1 MDYQKTETAR
11 EARAFVLG
19 RSQVSQ
25 LLLLAG
31 MLMACAAQS
40 KPHQFSLIPN
50 FPLPPPLSLSLRN
63 SRSLSLSLSLFPSL
77 SLSRSC
83 PLPPSFSCTVA
94 MAVSALQLGFSACNS
109 SNKLPGDRTFIR
121 PITPFRQLICSSR
134 LPSILPFLCRSFQ
147 FIYSFIHSFIFCLSV
162 NSFLAIK
169 VNCKAGEL
177 GGIPVTCS
185 VLDLAKTGHE

>member
-63 SRSLSLSLSLFPSL
+63 SRSLSLSLSLSL
-77 SLSRSC
+77 
-83 PLPPSFSCTVA
+83 PVSFSLLSSSSVVLVHCGDGCQR
-94 MAVSALQLGFSACNS
+94 SAIRVFSLQQQQQTT
-109 SNKLPGDRTFIR
+109 R
-121 PITPFRQLICSSR
+121 
-134 LPSILPFLCRSFQ
+134 
-147 FIYSFIHSFIFCLSV
+147 
-162 NSFLAIK
+162 
-169 VNCKAGEL
+169 
-177 GGIPVTCS
+177 
-185 VLDLAKTGHE
+185 

>member
-11 EARAFVLG
+11 EARALVLG

-50 FPLPPPLSLSLRN
+50 FPLPPSPQPLSLWN
-63 SRSLSLSLSLFPSL
+63 SRSLSLFPSL

-94 MAVSALQLGFSACNS
+94 MAVRALQLGFAACHS
-109 SNKLPGDRTFIR
+109 SNKLPVTELSSVNHYRPSTNSFIH
-121 PITPFRQLICSSR
+121 
-134 LPSILPFLCRSFQ
+134 PSFPFLFHSFQ
-147 FIYSFIHSFIFCLSV
+147 FIHSFIFCLSV
-162 NSFLAIK
+162 NSF
-169 VNCKAGEL
+169 
-177 GGIPVTCS
+177 
-185 VLDLAKTGHE
+185 

>member
-11 EARAFVLG
+11 EARALVLG

-50 FPLPPPLSLSLRN
+50 FPLPPSPQPLSLWN
-63 SRSLSLSLSLFPSL
+63 SRSLSLFPSL

-94 MAVSALQLGFSACNS
+94 MAVRALQLGFAACNS
-109 SNKLPGDRTFIR
+109 SNKLPVTELSSVNHSRPSTNLFIH
-121 PITPFRQLICSSR
+121 TSFH
-134 LPSILPFLCRSFQ
+134 PSFPFLFHSN
-147 FIYSFIHSFIFCLSV
+147 SSIHSFSV
-162 NSFLAIK
+162 SLLTVF
-169 VNCKAGEL
+169 
-177 GGIPVTCS
+177 S
-185 VLDLAKTGHE
+185 Y